1 MSVRVVI
8 TGLGMITPL
17 GIGVEPTWS
26 GLIAG
31 KSGIGPITFFDTT
44 GFETTIAGEIKNFH
58 PEEYISPKLIKRM
71 DRFVQIAVATAVLA
85 MRDAGLEISS
95 DLQPLIGAI
104 VGCGLGGLTTIEKY
118 HQILLEKGPKRIS
131 PFFIPMLIPNMAP
144 GMVAMHFGA
153 QGPNTATV
161 TACASGAHAIGD
173 AFKIIQR
180 GAAKAMITGGVE
192 SVITP
197 LGVGGF
203 NALKAL
209 STHNED
215 PEKASR
221 PFDLNRDGFVMAE
234 GSGILIMEELEFAR
248 ARGAR
253 IYAEVAGYGLSGD
266 AYHMTA
272 PSPDGA
278 GAILCMQQALVDA
291 GLTPE
296 EVDHINAHGTSTPL
310 NDASETMAIKKVFG
324 DRAYKIPVSATK
336 SMTGHLLGGA
346 GAVEANISILSLVHG
361 IAPPTINYETPDPE
375 CDLDY
380 VPNQAR
386 QMPIDVV
393 MSNSFGFGGTNAV
406 LVFKKF
412 AG

>member
-1 MSVRVVI
+1 MSVRVVV

-31 KSGIGPITFFDTT
+31 KSGIGPITSFDTT
-44 GFETTIAGEIKNFH
+44 GFETTIAGEIKDFH
-58 PEEYISPKLIKRM
+58 PENYMSPKLIKRM

-85 MRDAGLEISS
+85 MQDAGLEIVP
-95 DLQPLIGAI
+95 DLQPHVGSI
-104 VGCGLGGLTTIEKY
+104 VGCGLGGLATIEKY
-118 HQILLEKGPKRIS
+118 HRILLEKGPKRIS

-161 TACASGAHAIGD
+161 TACASGAHAMGD
-173 AFKIIQR
+173 AFKTIQR

-203 NALKAL
+203 NSLKAL
-209 STHNED
+209 STRNAE

-221 PFDLNRDGFVMAE
+221 PFELHRDGFVMAE
-234 GSGILIMEELEFAR
+234 GSGIFIMEELEFAR

-272 PSPDGA
+272 PSPDGT
-278 GAILCMQQALVDA
+278 GAILCMQQAIADA
-291 GLTPE
+291 GLRPDD
-296 EVDHINAHGTSTPL
+296 VDHINAHGTSTPL
-310 NDASETMAIKKVFG
+310 NDAAETMAIKKVFG

-346 GAVEANISILSLVHG
+346 GAVEAVIAILSLVHG
-361 IAPPTINYETPDPE
+361 MAPPTINYETPDPD

-386 QMPIDVV
+386 QVPIEVV

-406 LVFKKF
+406 LIFKRY

>member
-1 MSVRVVI
+1 MSVRVVV

-17 GIGVEPTWS
+17 GIGVEPTWNN
-26 GLIAG
+26 LIAG
-31 KSGIGPITFFDTT
+31 KSGIGPITHFDTT
-44 GFETTIAGEIKNFH
+44 GFETTIAGEIKEFN
-58 PEEYISPKLIKRM
+58 PEAYMSPKLTKRM

-85 MRDAGLEISS
+85 MQDAGLEIPP
-95 DLQPLIGAI
+95 DLQPHVGSI
-104 VGCGLGGLTTIEKY
+104 VGCGLGGLSTIEKY
-118 HQILLEKGPKRIS
+118 HKVLLEKGPKRIT

-144 GMVAMHFGA
+144 GMVAMQFGA
-153 QGPNTATV
+153 MGPNTSTV
-161 TACASGAHAIGD
+161 TACASGAHAVGD
-173 AFKIIQR
+173 ALKIIQR

-197 LGVGGF
+197 LGVAGF
-203 NALKAL
+203 NSLKAL
-209 STHNED
+209 STQNDE

-221 PFDLNRDGFVMAE
+221 PFDLHRDGFVMAE
-234 GSGILIMEELEFAR
+234 GGGILILEELEFAR

-272 PSPDGA
+272 PSPDGS
-278 GAILCMQQALVDA
+278 GAILCMQQALADA
-291 GLTPE
+291 GFHADA
-296 EVDHINAHGTSTPL
+296 VDHINAHGTSTPL
-310 NDASETMAIKKVFG
+310 NDAAETMAIKKVFG
-324 DRAYKIPVSATK
+324 DRAYNIPISGTK

-346 GAVEANISILSLVHG
+346 GAVEAVISILSLIHD
-361 IAPPTINYETPDPE
+361 IAPPTINYETPDPD

-386 QMPIDVV
+386 QVPINVV

-406 LVFKKF
+406 LIFKKF
-412 AG
+412 TG

>member
-17 GIGVEPTWS
+17 GIGVEPTWQ

-31 KSGIGPITFFDTT
+31 KSGIGQITSFDTT
-44 GFETTIAGEIKNFH
+44 GFETTIAGEIKDFN
-58 PEEYISPKLIKRM
+58 PEAYMSAKLIKRL
-71 DRFVQIAVATAVLA
+71 DRFVQVAVATAVLA
-85 MRDAGLEISS
+85 MQDAKLEIIP
-95 DLQPLIGAI
+95 DLQPHVGSI
-104 VGCGLGGLTTIEKY
+104 VGCGLGGLATIEKY
-118 HQILLEKGPKRIS
+118 HKILLEKGPKRIT

-144 GMVAMHFGA
+144 GMVAMQFGA
-153 QGPNTATV
+153 QGPNTSTV
-161 TACASGAHAIGD
+161 TACASGAHAVGD
-173 AFKIIQR
+173 AFKTIQR

-197 LGVGGF
+197 LGVAGF
-203 NALKAL
+203 NSLKAL
-209 STHNED
+209 STRNDE
-215 PEKASR
+215 PEKACR
-221 PFDLNRDGFVMAE
+221 PFDLHRDGFVMAE
-234 GSGILIMEELEFAR
+234 GGGILIMEELEFAR
-248 ARGAR
+248 ARGAK
-253 IYAEVAGYGLSGD
+253 IYAELAGYGLSGD

-272 PSPDGA
+272 PSPDGT
-278 GAILCMQQALVDA
+278 GAVLCMQHALADA
-291 GLTPE
+291 GLQPDA
-296 EVDHINAHGTSTPL
+296 VDHINAHGTSTPL

-324 DRAYKIPVSATK
+324 ERAYKIPISATK

-346 GAVEANISILSLVHG
+346 GAVEAVISILSLINN
-361 IAPPTINYETPDPE
+361 IAPPTINYETPDPD

-386 QMPIDVV
+386 PVPIDVV

-412 AG
+412 TG

>member
-17 GIGVEPTWS
+17 GIGVEPTWQA
-26 GLIAG
+26 LLAG
-31 KSGIGPITFFDTT
+31 KSGIGPITSFDTT
-44 GFETTIAGEIKNFH
+44 GFETTIAGEIKDFN
-58 PEEYISPKLIKRM
+58 PETFMSPKLIKRM
-71 DRFVQIAVATAVLA
+71 DRFVQVAVATAVLA
-85 MRDAGLEISS
+85 MQDGTLEITPG
-95 DLQPLIGAI
+95 LQRYVGSI
-104 VGCGLGGLTTIEKY
+104 VGCGLGGLATIEKY
-118 HQILLEKGPKRIS
+118 HKILLEKGPKRIS

-144 GMVAMHFGA
+144 GMVAMQFGA
-153 QGPNTATV
+153 QGPNISTV
-161 TACASGAHAIGD
+161 TACASGAHAVGD
-173 AFKIIQR
+173 SFKTIQR

-197 LGVGGF
+197 LGVAGF
-203 NALKAL
+203 NSLKAL
-209 STHNED
+209 STRNDE
-215 PEKASR
+215 PERASR
-221 PFDLNRDGFVMAE
+221 PFDLDRDGFVMAE
-234 GSGILIMEELEFAR
+234 GGGILIMEELEFAK
-248 ARGAR
+248 ARGAK

-272 PSPDGA
+272 PSPDGT
-278 GAILCMQQALVDA
+278 GAVLSMQQALADA
-291 GLTPE
+291 GLHPE
-296 EVDHINAHGTSTPL
+296 AVDHINAHGTSTPL
-310 NDASETMAIKKVFG
+310 NDAAETMAIKKVFG
-324 DRAYKIPVSATK
+324 ERAYKIPVSATK

-346 GAVEANISILSLVHG
+346 GAVEAIISILSMINN

-386 QMPIDVV
+386 QVSMDVV

>member
-1 MSVRVVI
+1 MNVRVVV

-17 GIGVEPTWS
+17 GIGVEPTWQ
-26 GLIAG
+26 GLLTG
-31 KSGIGPITFFDTT
+31 KSGIGPITSFDTT
-44 GFETTIAGEIKNFH
+44 GFETTIAGEIKDFT
-58 PEEYISPKLIKRM
+58 PETYMSPKLIKRM
-71 DRFVQIAVATAVLA
+71 DRFVQVAVATAVLA
-85 MRDAGLEISS
+85 MEDGKLEITP
-95 DLQPLIGAI
+95 DLQPHVGSI
-104 VGCGLGGLTTIEKY
+104 VGCGLGGLATIEKY
-118 HQILLEKGPKRIS
+118 HKILLEKGPKRIS

-153 QGPNTATV
+153 QGPNTSTV
-161 TACASGAHAIGD
+161 TACASGAHAVGD
-173 AFKIIQR
+173 AFKTIQR

-197 LGVGGF
+197 LGVAGF
-203 NALKAL
+203 NSLKAL
-209 STHNED
+209 SIRND
-215 PEKASR
+215 APEKASR

-234 GSGILIMEELEFAR
+234 GGGIIIMEELEFAK
-248 ARGAR
+248 ARGAK

-272 PSPDGA
+272 PSPDGT
-278 GAILCMQQALVDA
+278 GAVLCMQQALADA
-291 GLTPE
+291 GLHPDS
-296 EVDHINAHGTSTPL
+296 VDHINAHGTSTPL
-310 NDASETMAIKKVFG
+310 NDVSETMAIKKVFG
-324 DRAYKIPVSATK
+324 ERAYKIPVSATK

-346 GAVEANISILSLVHG
+346 GAVEAVISILSLINNV
-361 IAPPTINYETPDPE
+361 APPTINYETPDPK

-386 QMPIDVV
+386 QVPIDVV

-412 AG
+412 SE

>member
-1 MSVRVVI
+1 MSVRVVV

-31 KSGIGPITFFDTT
+31 KSGIGPITSFDTT
-44 GFETTIAGEIKNFH
+44 GFETTIAGEIKDFH
-58 PEEYISPKLIKRM
+58 PENYMSPKLIKRM

-85 MRDAGLEISS
+85 MQDAGLEIVP
-95 DLQPLIGAI
+95 DLQPYVGSI
-104 VGCGLGGLTTIEKY
+104 VGCGLGGLATIEKY
-118 HQILLEKGPKRIS
+118 HKILLEKGPKRIS

-161 TACASGAHAIGD
+161 TACASGAHAMGD
-173 AFKIIQR
+173 AFKTIQR

-203 NALKAL
+203 NSLKAL
-209 STHNED
+209 STRNEE

-221 PFDLNRDGFVMAE
+221 PFELHRDGFVMAE
-234 GSGILIMEELEFAR
+234 GSGIFIMEELEFAR

-272 PSPDGA
+272 PSPDGT
-278 GAILCMQQALVDA
+278 GAILCMQQAIADA
-291 GLTPE
+291 GLRPDD
-296 EVDHINAHGTSTPL
+296 VDHINAHGTSTPL
-310 NDASETMAIKKVFG
+310 NDAAETMAIKKVFG

-346 GAVEANISILSLVHG
+346 GAVEAVISILSLVHG
-361 IAPPTINYETPDPE
+361 MAPPTINYETPDPD

-386 QMPIDVV
+386 QVPIEVV

-406 LVFKKF
+406 LIFKRY

>member
-17 GIGVEPTWS
+17 GIGVEPTWQA
-26 GLIAG
+26 LLAG
-31 KSGIGPITFFDTT
+31 KSGIGPITSFDTT
-44 GFETTIAGEIKNFH
+44 GFETTIAGEIKDFN
-58 PEEYISPKLIKRM
+58 PETFMSPKLIKRM
-71 DRFVQIAVATAVLA
+71 DRFVQVAVATAVLA
-85 MRDAGLEISS
+85 MQDGTLEITP
-95 DLQPLIGAI
+95 DLQRHVGSI
-104 VGCGLGGLTTIEKY
+104 VGCGLGGLATIEKY
-118 HQILLEKGPKRIS
+118 HKILLEKGPKRIS

-144 GMVAMHFGA
+144 GMVAMQFGA
-153 QGPNTATV
+153 QGPNISTV
-161 TACASGAHAIGD
+161 TACASGAHAVGD
-173 AFKIIQR
+173 AFKTIQR

-197 LGVGGF
+197 LGVAGF
-203 NALKAL
+203 NSLKAL
-209 STHNED
+209 STRNDE
-215 PEKASR
+215 PERASR
-221 PFDLNRDGFVMAE
+221 PFDLDRDGFVMAE
-234 GSGILIMEELEFAR
+234 GGGILIIEELEFAK
-248 ARGAR
+248 ARGAK

-272 PSPDGA
+272 PSPDGT
-278 GAILCMQQALVDA
+278 GAVLSMQQALADA
-291 GLTPE
+291 GLHPE
-296 EVDHINAHGTSTPL
+296 AVDHINAHGTSTPL
-310 NDASETMAIKKVFG
+310 NDAAETMAIKKVFG
-324 DRAYKIPVSATK
+324 ERAYKIPVSATK

-346 GAVEANISILSLVHG
+346 GAVEAIISILSMINN

-386 QMPIDVV
+386 QVSMDVV

>member
-17 GIGVEPTWS
+17 GIGVEPTWQA
-26 GLIAG
+26 LLAG
-31 KSGIGPITFFDTT
+31 KSGIGPITSFDTT
-44 GFETTIAGEIKNFH
+44 GFETTIAGEIKDFN
-58 PEEYISPKLIKRM
+58 PETFMSPKLIKRM
-71 DRFVQIAVATAVLA
+71 DRFVQVAVATAVLA
-85 MRDAGLEISS
+85 MQDGTLEITP
-95 DLQPLIGAI
+95 DLQRYVGSI
-104 VGCGLGGLTTIEKY
+104 VGCGLGGLATIEKY
-118 HQILLEKGPKRIS
+118 HKILLEKGPKRIS

-144 GMVAMHFGA
+144 GMVAMQFGA
-153 QGPNTATV
+153 QGPNISTV
-161 TACASGAHAIGD
+161 TACASGAHAVGD
-173 AFKIIQR
+173 AFKTIQR

-197 LGVGGF
+197 LGVAGF
-203 NALKAL
+203 NSLKAL
-209 STHNED
+209 STRNDE
-215 PEKASR
+215 PERASR
-221 PFDLNRDGFVMAE
+221 PFDLDRDGFVMAE
-234 GSGILIMEELEFAR
+234 GGGILIMEELEFAK
-248 ARGAR
+248 ARGAK

-272 PSPDGA
+272 PSPDGT
-278 GAILCMQQALVDA
+278 GAVLSMQQALADA
-291 GLTPE
+291 GLHPE
-296 EVDHINAHGTSTPL
+296 AVDHINAHGTSTPL
-310 NDASETMAIKKVFG
+310 NDAAETMAIKKVFG
-324 DRAYKIPVSATK
+324 ERAYKIPVSATK

-346 GAVEANISILSLVHG
+346 GAVEAIISILSMINN

-386 QMPIDVV
+386 QVSMDVV

>member
-17 GIGVEPTWS
+17 GIGVEPTWQA
-26 GLIAG
+26 LLAG
-31 KSGIGPITFFDTT
+31 KSGIGPITSFDTT
-44 GFETTIAGEIKNFH
+44 GFETTIAGEIKDFN
-58 PEEYISPKLIKRM
+58 PETFMSPKLIKRM
-71 DRFVQIAVATAVLA
+71 DRFVQVAVATAVLA
-85 MRDAGLEISS
+85 MQDGTLEITPG
-95 DLQPLIGAI
+95 LQRYVGSI
-104 VGCGLGGLTTIEKY
+104 VGCGLGGLATIEKY
-118 HQILLEKGPKRIS
+118 HKILLEKGPKRIS

-144 GMVAMHFGA
+144 GMVAMQFGA
-153 QGPNTATV
+153 QGPNISTV
-161 TACASGAHAIGD
+161 TACASGAHAVGD
-173 AFKIIQR
+173 AFKTIQR

-197 LGVGGF
+197 LGVAGF
-203 NALKAL
+203 NSLKAL
-209 STHNED
+209 STRNDE
-215 PEKASR
+215 PERASR
-221 PFDLNRDGFVMAE
+221 PFDLDRDGFVMAE
-234 GSGILIMEELEFAR
+234 GGGILIMEELEFAK
-248 ARGAR
+248 ARGAK

-272 PSPDGA
+272 PSPDGT
-278 GAILCMQQALVDA
+278 GAVLSMQQALADA
-291 GLTPE
+291 GLHPE
-296 EVDHINAHGTSTPL
+296 AVDHINAHGTSTPL
-310 NDASETMAIKKVFG
+310 NDAAETMAIKKVFG
-324 DRAYKIPVSATK
+324 ERAYKIPVSATK

-346 GAVEANISILSLVHG
+346 GAVEAIISILSMINN

-386 QMPIDVV
+386 QVSMDVV

>member
-1 MSVRVVI
+1 MNVRVVV

-17 GIGVEPTWS
+17 GIGVEPTWQ
-26 GLIAG
+26 GLLAG
-31 KSGIGPITFFDTT
+31 KSGIGPITSFDTT
-44 GFETTIAGEIKNFH
+44 GFETTIAGEIKDFN
-58 PEEYISPKLIKRM
+58 PETYMSPKLVKRM
-71 DRFVQIAVATAVLA
+71 DRFVQVAVATAVLA
-85 MRDAGLEISS
+85 MEDGKLEITP
-95 DLQPLIGAI
+95 DLQPHVGSI
-104 VGCGLGGLTTIEKY
+104 VGCGLGGLATIEKY
-118 HQILLEKGPKRIS
+118 HKILLEKGPKRIS

-153 QGPNTATV
+153 QGPNTSTV
-161 TACASGAHAIGD
+161 TACASGAHAVGD
-173 AFKIIQR
+173 AFKTIQR

-197 LGVGGF
+197 LGVAGF
-203 NALKAL
+203 NSLKAL
-209 STHNED
+209 STRND
-215 PEKASR
+215 APEKASR

-234 GSGILIMEELEFAR
+234 GGGIIIMEELEFAK
-248 ARGAR
+248 ARGAK

-272 PSPDGA
+272 PSPDGT
-278 GAILCMQQALVDA
+278 GAVLCMQQALADA
-291 GLTPE
+291 RLHPDS
-296 EVDHINAHGTSTPL
+296 VDHINAHGTSTPL
-310 NDASETMAIKKVFG
+310 NDVSETMAIKKVFG
-324 DRAYKIPVSATK
+324 ERAYKIPVSATK

-346 GAVEANISILSLVHG
+346 GAVEAVISILSLINNV
-361 IAPPTINYETPDPE
+361 APPTINYETPDPE

-386 QMPIDVV
+386 QVPIDVV

-412 AG
+412 SE

>member
-17 GIGVEPTWS
+17 GIGVEPTWQA
-26 GLIAG
+26 LLAG
-31 KSGIGPITFFDTT
+31 KSGIGPITSFDTT
-44 GFETTIAGEIKNFH
+44 GFETTIAGEIKDFN
-58 PEEYISPKLIKRM
+58 PETFMSPKLIKRM
-71 DRFVQIAVATAVLA
+71 DRFVQVAVATAVLA
-85 MRDAGLEISS
+85 MQDGTLEITP
-95 DLQPLIGAI
+95 DLQRHVGSI
-104 VGCGLGGLTTIEKY
+104 VGCGLGGLATIEKY
-118 HQILLEKGPKRIS
+118 HKILLEKGPKRIS

-144 GMVAMHFGA
+144 GMVAMQFGA
-153 QGPNTATV
+153 QGPNISTV
-161 TACASGAHAIGD
+161 TACASGAHAVGD
-173 AFKIIQR
+173 AFKTIQR

-197 LGVGGF
+197 LGVAGF
-203 NALKAL
+203 NSLKAL
-209 STHNED
+209 STRNDE
-215 PEKASR
+215 PERASR
-221 PFDLNRDGFVMAE
+221 PFDLDRDGFVMAE
-234 GSGILIMEELEFAR
+234 GGGILIMEELEFAK
-248 ARGAR
+248 ARGAK

-272 PSPDGA
+272 PSPDGT
-278 GAILCMQQALVDA
+278 GAVLSMQQALADA
-291 GLTPE
+291 GLHPE
-296 EVDHINAHGTSTPL
+296 AVDHINAHGTSTPL
-310 NDASETMAIKKVFG
+310 NDAAETMAIKKVFG
-324 DRAYKIPVSATK
+324 ERAYKIPVSATK

-346 GAVEANISILSLVHG
+346 GAVEAIISILSMINN

-386 QMPIDVV
+386 QVSMDVV

>member
-1 MSVRVVI
+1 MSVRVVV

-17 GIGVEPTWS
+17 GIGVEPTWQA
-26 GLIAG
+26 LLAG
-31 KSGIGPITFFDTT
+31 KSGIGPITCFDTT
-44 GFETTIAGEIKNFH
+44 GFETTIAGEIKNFK
-58 PEEYISPKLIKRM
+58 PETFISPKLVKRM
-71 DRFVQIAVATAVLA
+71 DRFVQVAVATAVLA
-85 MRDAGLEISS
+85 MEDGALEITP
-95 DLQPLIGAI
+95 DLQPHVGSI
-104 VGCGLGGLTTIEKY
+104 VGCGLGGLATIEKY
-118 HQILLEKGPKRIS
+118 HKILLEKGPKRIS

-144 GMVAMHFGA
+144 GMVAMQFGA
-153 QGPNTATV
+153 QGPNTSTV

-173 AFKIIQR
+173 AFKTIQR

-197 LGVGGF
+197 LGVAGF
-203 NALKAL
+203 NSLKAL
-209 STHNED
+209 STRND
-215 PEKASR
+215 NPEKASR

-234 GSGILIMEELEFAR
+234 GGGILIMEELEFAK
-248 ARGAR
+248 ARGAK
-253 IYAEVAGYGLSGD
+253 IYAEIAGYGLSGD

-272 PSPDGA
+272 PSPDGT
-278 GAILCMQQALVDA
+278 GAVLSMQHALADA
-291 GLTPE
+291 GLHPAD
-296 EVDHINAHGTSTPL
+296 VDHINAHGTSTPL
-310 NDASETMAIKKVFG
+310 NDVAETMAIKKVFG
-324 DRAYKIPVSATK
+324 ERAHKIPVSATK

-346 GAVEANISILSLVHG
+346 GAVEAIISILSMINS

-386 QMPIDVV
+386 QVSMDVV

>member
-1 MSVRVVI
+1 MNVRVVV

-17 GIGVEPTWS
+17 GIGVEPTWQ
-26 GLIAG
+26 GLLTG
-31 KSGIGPITFFDTT
+31 KSGIGAITSFDTT
-44 GFETTIAGEIKNFH
+44 GFETTIAGEIKDFT
-58 PEEYISPKLIKRM
+58 PETYMSPKLVKRM

-85 MRDAGLEISS
+85 MEDGKLEITP
-95 DLQPLIGAI
+95 DLQPHVGSI
-104 VGCGLGGLTTIEKY
+104 VGCGLGGLATIEKY
-118 HQILLEKGPKRIS
+118 HKILLEKGPKRIS

-153 QGPNTATV
+153 QGPNTSTV

-173 AFKIIQR
+173 AFKTIQR

-197 LGVGGF
+197 LGVAGF
-203 NALKAL
+203 NSLKAL
-209 STHNED
+209 STHND
-215 PEKASR
+215 APEKASR

-234 GSGILIMEELEFAR
+234 GGGIIIIEELEFAK
-248 ARGAR
+248 ARGAK

-272 PSPDGA
+272 PSPDGT
-278 GAILCMQQALVDA
+278 GAVLCMQQALADA
-291 GLTPE
+291 RLHLDS
-296 EVDHINAHGTSTPL
+296 VDHINAHGTSTPL
-310 NDASETMAIKKVFG
+310 NDVSETMAIKKVFG
-324 DRAYKIPVSATK
+324 ERAYKIPVSATK

-346 GAVEANISILSLVHG
+346 GAVEAVVSILSLINNV
-361 IAPPTINYETPDPE
+361 APPTINYETPDPE

-386 QMPIDVV
+386 QVPIDVV

-412 AG
+412 SE